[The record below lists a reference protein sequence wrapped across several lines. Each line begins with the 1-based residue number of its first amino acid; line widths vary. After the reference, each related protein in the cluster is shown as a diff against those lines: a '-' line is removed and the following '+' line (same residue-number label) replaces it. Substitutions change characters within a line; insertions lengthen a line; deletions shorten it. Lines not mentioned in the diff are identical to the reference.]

1 MSLVRSG
8 GLVSSASD
16 FETIEQDRRF
26 SIVEQDAW
34 PFSAGDHGNGGLN
47 EAIHQHGRRFT
58 RDELLVRATGRKL
71 DPAPYLAYLRGKV
84 VDVYRVNPAS

>member
-1 MSLVRSG
+1 MD
-8 GLVSSASD
+8 AA
-16 FETIEQDRRF
+16 RRTRPD
-26 SIVEQDAW
+26 VPAALE
-34 PFSAGDHGNGGLN
+34 AGDYAPLKAYLN